1 MPRKPTITKPQQVE
15 ALSSPV
21 RHQIHL
27 ALELLGPSS
36 VLELARHMGKQPEAL
51 YYHLRKLQKVGVVE
65 ETGQQM
71 RGGRSETIFGLRGG
85 EVVLDRNAS
94 ARAFRTSMAKGCRAL
109 LRYAERSFTRAIV
122 SKAGRELRRR
132 GSLRVEQSEV
142 RLSSAELR
150 ELNRRLDEIN
160 DFVRTCSKTSRGKIH
175 TLTFCLS
182 SKSGD

>member
-1 MPRKPTITKPQQVE
+1 MARKPTITRPEQVE

-27 ALELLGPSS
+27 ALELLGPASAF
-36 VLELARHMGKQPEAL
+36 ELARHMGKQPESL
-51 YYHLRKLQKVGVVE
+51 YYHLRKLQKAGVVE
-65 ETGQQM
+65 ETGE
-71 RGGRSETIFGLRGG
+71 RVRSGRAETIFGLRGG
-85 EVVLDRNAS
+85 EVRIDRDANS
-94 ARAFRTSMAKGCRAL
+94 KPFRASMAKGCRAL
-109 LRYAERSFTRAIV
+109 LRYAERSFIRAVV
-122 SKAGRELRRR
+122 SKTGGELRRR

-160 DFVRTCSKTSRGKIH
+160 DFVRTCSKAGRGKIH

-182 SKSGD
+182 AKPDD